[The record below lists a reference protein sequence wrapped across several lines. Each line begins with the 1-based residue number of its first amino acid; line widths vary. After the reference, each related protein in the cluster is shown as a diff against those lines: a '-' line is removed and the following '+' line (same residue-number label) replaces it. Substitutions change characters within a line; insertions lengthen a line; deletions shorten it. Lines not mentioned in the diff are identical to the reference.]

1 MDYNYLSGYKLI
13 KGGFMGVLGV
23 VILLIAILVV
33 LVIIFIALYNSI
45 VSLRNKVDNAWSQI
59 DVQLRKRFDLIPNL
73 VETVKGYA
81 AHERETLEK
90 VIAARQMGVNA
101 TSVKDQAQA
110 DNMITGTLKSLFAVA
125 ENYPN
130 LKADAHF
137 TKLMEELQGIESN
150 IAFARQFYNDMVM
163 QFNTKLQTFPGNIF
177 AGMFNFKIKDYFLIE
192 DSSAREPVKVQFT
205 DQK

>member
-1 MDYNYLSGYKLI
+1 MGILGGIILI
-13 KGGFMGVLGV
+13 V
-23 VILLIAILVV
+23 VILV
-33 LVIIFIALYNSI
+33 VIILIFIGLYNSI
-45 VSLRNKVDNAWSQI
+45 VSLRNRVDNAWSQI

-90 VIAARQMGVNA
+90 VIEARQLGINA
-101 TSVKDQAQA
+101 SSVKDQAQA
-110 DNMITGTLKSLFAVA
+110 DNMITGTLKSLFAVT

-163 QFNTKLQTFPGNIF
+163 QFNTRVQTFPGNIF
-177 AGMFNFKIKDYFLIE
+177 AGMFNFKIKDYFLVE
-192 DSSAREPVKVQFT
+192 ESAAREPVKVQFT
-205 DQK
+205 QQQQ

>member
-1 MDYNYLSGYKLI
+1 MGILGGIILI
-13 KGGFMGVLGV
+13 V
-23 VILLIAILVV
+23 VILVV
-33 LVIIFIALYNSI
+33 IVLIFIGLYNSI
-45 VSLRNKVDNAWSQI
+45 VSLRNRVDNAWSQI

-90 VIAARQMGVNA
+90 VIEARQLGMNA
-101 TSVKDQAQA
+101 SSVKDQAQA
-110 DNMITGTLKSLFAVA
+110 DNMITGTLKSLFAVT

-163 QFNTKLQTFPGNIF
+163 QFNTRVQTFPGNIF
-177 AGMFNFKIKDYFLIE
+177 AGMFNFKIKDYFLVE
-192 DSSAREPVKVQFT
+192 ESAAREPVKVQFT
-205 DQK
+205 QQK

>member
-1 MDYNYLSGYKLI
+1 MGILGGIILI
-13 KGGFMGVLGV
+13 IVIL
-23 VILLIAILVV
+23 VILLI
-33 LVIIFIALYNSI
+33 IFIAIYNSI
-45 VSLRNKVDNAWSQI
+45 ISLRNKVDNAWSQI

-81 AHERETLEK
+81 AHERETLQK
-90 VIAARQMGVNA
+90 VIEARQLGLNA

-110 DNMITGTLKSLFAVA
+110 DNVITGTLKSLFAVA

-163 QFNTKLQTFPGNIF
+163 QFNTRIQTFPGNVF
-177 AGMFNFKIKDYFLIE
+177 AGMFNFKPKDYFLVE
-192 DSSAREPVKVQFT
+192 EAAAREPVKVQFT
-205 DQK
+205 NQQNN

>member
-1 MDYNYLSGYKLI
+1 MGILGAVIVLI
-13 KGGFMGVLGV
+13 V
-23 VILLIAILVV
+23 ILVV
-33 LVIIFIALYNSI
+33 IVIIFIGLYNSI

-90 VIAARQMGVNA
+90 VIEARQLGMNA
-101 TSVKDQAQA
+101 SGVKDQAQA
-110 DNMITGTLKSLFAVA
+110 DNMITGTLKSLFAVT

-137 TKLMEELQGIESN
+137 TKLMEELQGIEGN

-177 AGMFNFKIKDYFLIE
+177 AGMFNFKIKDYFLVE
-192 DSSAREPVKVQFT
+192 DSVAREPVKVQFT
-205 DQK
+205 QQK